1 MHVLIV
7 EDDLELGR
15 ALQQVL
21 QAEGYSSQWLRRAA
35 DAPQSVELADYACV
49 LLDLGLPDGSGF
61 DLLGRWRRGG
71 ALTPVLLITARSGLD
86 ERLRGLDGGADD
98 YLVKP
103 FAMPELLSRM
113 RAVQRRYAQQAS
125 ELWRIG
131 DLEISP
137 GARTA
142 RVAGQALDL
151 SPREFNILL
160 ELAREPGRAVAKGAL
175 AQRLEPLGEAL
186 EFSAL
191 EVHMS
196 NLRKK
201 IGAERIRT
209 LRGVGYRL
217 EKPE

>member
-1 MHVLIV
+1 MHILII
-7 EDDLELGR
+7 EDDLDLGR
-15 ALQQVL
+15 ALQQAL
-21 QAEGYSSQWLRRAA
+21 RSEGFTSEWRRLAG
-35 DAPQSVELADYACV
+35 DAPQAGELADYACV

-61 DLLGRWRRGG
+61 ELLHRWRQGG
-71 ALTPVLLITARSGLD
+71 AQTPVLLITSRSGLD
-86 ERLRGLDGGADD
+86 ERVRGLDGGADD

-103 FAMPELLSRM
+103 IAMPELLSRM

-125 ELWRIG
+125 SSWRIG
-131 DLEISP
+131 ELEIHP
-137 GARTA
+137 AART
-142 RVAGQALDL
+142 VQLAGQPLEL
-151 SPREFNILL
+151 SPREFSILM

-186 EFSAL
+186 DFSVL
-191 EVHMS
+191 EVHVS

-217 EKPE
+217 EKP